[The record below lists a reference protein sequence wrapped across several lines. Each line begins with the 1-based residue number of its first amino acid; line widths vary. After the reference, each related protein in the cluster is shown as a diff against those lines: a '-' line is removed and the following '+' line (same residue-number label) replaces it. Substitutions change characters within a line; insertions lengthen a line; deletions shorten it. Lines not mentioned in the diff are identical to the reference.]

1 VIVGVC
7 LTEGGGRAWRWGMGG
22 RVTLVL
28 GALCLLAVSVRAET
42 CTYHASCPTNNYCD
56 STGHCYSCTWITS
69 GQHGCDAI
77 DDECGVCGPV
87 GGGGA
92 ASYTVSGADDN
103 VGFNGLYTRTE
114 DTCHGSPGANTRAEP
129 FPNATQGMQ

>member
-1 VIVGVC
+1 
-7 LTEGGGRAWRWGMGG
+7 LDMARA
-22 RVTLVL
+22 TLVL
-28 GALCLLAVSVRAET
+28 GALCLQAVSVRAET

-77 DDECGVCGPV
+77 DGECGICGPV